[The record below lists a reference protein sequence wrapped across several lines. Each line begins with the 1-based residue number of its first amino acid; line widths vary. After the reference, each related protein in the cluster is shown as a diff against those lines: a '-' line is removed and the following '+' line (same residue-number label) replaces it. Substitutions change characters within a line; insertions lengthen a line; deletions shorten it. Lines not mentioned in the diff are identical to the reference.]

1 MIQKEN
7 LFLFHPTLSTI
18 NESEVVYIQKKPT
31 RSEALIRAQRK
42 YYQKNKEKL
51 TQNQLE
57 YNKVYNKVV
66 ISCACGDK
74 YTRAAKFHHMK
85 SNRHATRMQ
94 NIKDGKFAGA
104 TKSLSRVDC
113 ECGGHYLYK
122 DRGQHMRTKKHIKYI
137 SNSDVIAKEE
147 IKEI

>member
-7 LFLFHPTLSTI
+7 LFLFHPSLSTI
-18 NESEVVYIQKKPT
+18 NESEVVYIQKNPT

-66 ISCACGDK
+66 ISCECGDT

-85 SNRHATRMQ
+85 SARHATRMQ
-94 NIKDGKFAGA
+94 NIKDGMFAGA
-104 TKSLSRVDC
+104 TKSLSRVEC
-113 ECGGHYLYK
+113 ECSGHYLYK
-122 DRGQHMRTKKHIKYI
+122 DRAQHMRTKKHIKYI
-137 SNSDVIAKEE
+137 NNIEKEK

>member
-7 LFLFHPTLSTI
+7 LFLFHPSLSTI
-18 NESEVVYIQKKPT
+18 NESEVVYIQKNPT

-66 ISCACGDK
+66 ISCACGDT

-85 SNRHATRMQ
+85 SARHATRMQ
-94 NIKDGKFAGA
+94 NIKDGLFAGA
-104 TKSLSRVDC
+104 TKSLSRVEC
-113 ECGGHYLYK
+113 ECSGHYLYK
-122 DRGQHMRTKKHIKYI
+122 DRAQHMRTKKHIKYI
-137 SNSDVIAKEE
+137 NNIEKEK

>member
-7 LFLFHPTLSTI
+7 LFLFHPSLSTI
-18 NESEVVYIQKKPT
+18 NESEVVYIQKNPT

-57 YNKVYNKVV
+57 YNKVYNKVI

-94 NIKDGKFAGA
+94 NIKDGKFAGE
-104 TKSLSRVDC
+104 TKSLSRVNC
-113 ECGGHYLYK
+113 SCGGHYLYK
-122 DRGQHMRTKKHIKYI
+122 DRHQHFRTKKHIKYI
-137 SNSDVIAKEE
+137 NNIEQEE

>member
-7 LFLFHPTLSTI
+7 LFLFHPSLSTI
-18 NESEVVYIQKKPT
+18 NESEVVYIQKNPT

-66 ISCACGDK
+66 ISCACGDT

-85 SNRHATRMQ
+85 SARHATRMQ
-94 NIKDGKFAGA
+94 NIKDGMFAGA
-104 TKSLSRVDC
+104 TKSLSRVEC
-113 ECGGHYLYK
+113 ECSGHYLYK
-122 DRGQHMRTKKHIKYI
+122 DRAQHMRTKKHIKYI
-137 SNSDVIAKEE
+137 NNIEKEK